1 MERAA
6 HLSQTT
12 VRYEIDG
19 DGPPLVWCHG
29 LASCRDG
36 DRDYIDAFAR
46 HFTVLSYDARGHGRS
61 EPARDET
68 LFTYPALSRDLAE
81 LLDHVGWSQALLA
94 GSSMGAATAVRV
106 AIERPS
112 IPNGV
117 LMLRPGSGGGPAPV
131 HLQGLF
137 RIGASAI
144 RNGGLDQAIE
154 FLLTIPEA
162 RDAIQKDPG
171 RVEGLRR
178 DWERHDP
185 LSIAAALEGIP
196 ASAPL
201 TSDLDLSAVSV
212 PMLVIAGNDLIHPP
226 EAASQVAAL
235 FPTAR
240 AVPPLN
246 ADTREAET
254 QLLVD
259 VLLRFSKECDA
270 PERKEA

>member
-1 MERAA
+1 MERTA

-12 VRYEIDG
+12 VRFEIG
-19 DGPPLVWCHG
+19 GEGPCLVWCHG

-36 DRDYIDAFAR
+36 DRDYIDAFTR

-61 EPARDET
+61 APARDEA
-68 LFTYPALSRDLAE
+68 LFTYPALSRDLGE
-81 LLDHVGWSQALLA
+81 LLDHVGWSDALLA

-117 LMLRPGSGGGPAPV
+117 FMVRPGSGGGPAPL

-144 RNGGLDQAIE
+144 RNGGLDEAIE

-162 RDAIQKDPG
+162 RDAIEKDPG

-178 DWERHDP
+178 DWGRHDP

-196 ASAPL
+196 ASAAL
-201 TSDLDLSAVSV
+201 TPDLDLSLLRV

-226 EAASQVAAL
+226 HAATEVAAL

-246 ADTREAET
+246 AETREVET
-254 QLLVD
+254 RLLVEA
-259 VLLRFSKECDA
+259 LLRFAKECDA